1 MEDCSKSAWGD
12 GLPTKSSKSEW
23 GLTGSELVEEGCWE
37 RRSDFFQGGSCKF
50 YIKSKLKSEI
60 FNDKKIL
67 QVKNISLCHNYEFKL
82 GILPKNLVTFKK

>member
-12 GLPTKSSKSEW
+12 GHPTKSSKREW

-37 RRSDFFQGGSCKF
+37 RGSHFFQGGGYKF

-60 FNDKKIL
+60 FNDKNIL
-67 QVKNISLCHNYEFKL
+67 
-82 GILPKNLVTFKK
+82 